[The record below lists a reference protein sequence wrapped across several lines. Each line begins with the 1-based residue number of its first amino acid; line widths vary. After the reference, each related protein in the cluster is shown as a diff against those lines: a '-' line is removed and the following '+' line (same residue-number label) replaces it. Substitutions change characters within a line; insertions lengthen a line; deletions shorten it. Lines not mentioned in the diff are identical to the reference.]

1 MRLLFMAVL
10 ALSPVSIRLMIRLAL
25 FPAAILLVATAIPG
39 GDILAQAKAAPNQ
52 IEEYQQRASRWD
64 DGTAQRFFGKG
75 AWREGVAYLGRALRL
90 DPRNAAAARLLWS
103 AVVSGG

>member
-1 MRLLFMAVL
+1 VLLLPSIESGKNVNLRSTGREMKTYFTAIALLLF
-10 ALSPVSIRLMIRLAL
+10 PQCPFRLMIRLAL

-64 DGTAQRFFGKG
+64 DGTAQRFLHQ
-75 AWREGVAYLGRALRL
+75 R
-90 DPRNAAAARLLWS
+90 S
-103 AVVSGG
+103 AIHER